1 MPRKRK
7 AKPMQTATA
16 LSADTA
22 PMMVPDPGEDA
33 RYRRIAASRHKD
45 GVTSFREPL
54 VQATRALR
62 DDPLGQMHARRQIG
76 EAQYRAG
83 REWQRVHEQ
92 AGVGRLRSSGD
103 IREPVDGG
111 QIANDGI
118 TDMQLAAMKKLAAW
132 ERRLGTAGNRIVVAV
147 LAHKRSIRDVA
158 DTSGLMPGKAATTFM
173 GHRFR
178 ECLSTLAKAMG
189 YVN

>member
-1 MPRKRK
+1 
-7 AKPMQTATA
+7 MQTATA

-62 DDPLGQMHARRQIG
+62 DDPLGLMHARKQIG

-83 REWQRVHEQ
+83 REWQRTHEA

-103 IREPVDGG
+103 IREPTDGG
-111 QIANDGI
+111 QIASDGI
-118 TDMQLAAMKKLAAW
+118 TDHQRAALIRLNTWARA
-132 ERRLGTAGNRIVVAV
+132 LGTAGNRLVQAV
-147 LAHKRSIRDVA
+147 LADKRSIREIA
-158 DTSGLMPGKAATTFM
+158 DTGGMMPGKAATTFT

-178 ECLSTLAKAMG
+178 ECLSTLAKMMG
-189 YVN
+189 FAS

>member
-33 RYRRIAASRHKD
+33 RYRRISASRHKD

-62 DDPLGQMHARRQIG
+62 DDPLGLMHARKQIG

-83 REWQRVHEQ
+83 REWQRTHEA

-103 IREPVDGG
+103 IREHVDGG
-111 QIANDGI
+111 QIASDGI
-118 TDMQLAAMKKLAAW
+118 TDHQRQAIARLAAW
-132 ERRLGTAGNRIVVAV
+132 DRALGAQGARLVAAV
-147 LAHKRSIRDVA
+147 LADKRSIRDIA
-158 DTSGLMPGKAATTFM
+158 DNSGLMPGKAATTFM

-178 ECLSTLAKAMG
+178 ECLSTLAKMMG
-189 YVN
+189 YAS